1 MKEAICVIPR
11 STTTNNN
18 VFEIRHTN
26 SGKEKEYCYFR
37 HVHCGETIWLLI
49 KTYLEPNLIEVDLA
63 HFIVCM
69 EHDWLIKFLDRVI
82 DNDDEWYKRID
93 DMKTKMKTKTLK
105 RKD

>member
-1 MKEAICVIPR
+1 MDEAICVIPR

-26 SGKEKEYCYFR
+26 SVKRKEYCYFR
-37 HVHCGETIWLLI
+37 RVHSGEAIWLLI
-49 KTYLEPNLIEVDLA
+49 KIYLEPNLIEVESA

-93 DMKTKMKTKTLK
+93 ED
-105 RKD
+105 